1 MTPRP
6 PETIDEIPWD
16 GPEGPPGDELHPAAP
31 RKCRHPRDRRQR
43 RFHDDGQGTPAV
55 EYCGACGHVFDPERQ
70 RRGKNVRKYGKKA
83 ELHAARRLGL
93 EPRGTS
99 RDPEDAGGAGDPA
112 VLQSKTGPGFASAA
126 WIRELEALEGV
137 AVGRPRILL
146 AAEKPGR
153 GSRKG
158 GDRNARRLVVMF
170 EPEFQRLTG
179 LDARRKLLEAVAGAA
194 AALNDAVYADAAGR
208 RDPLRAPI
216 EAWKRLDAALLELR
230 ETSVR

>member
-1 MTPRP
+1 MTSP
-6 PETIDEIPWD
+6 PETIDEIPWED
-16 GPEGPPGDELHPAAP
+16 PDRPFPVGLHTTAP
-31 RKCRHPRDRRQR
+31 RKCAHPRGYRTLRPGPVHGGPPESVCTR
-43 RFHDDGQGTPAV
+43 
-55 EYCGACGHVFDPERQ
+55 CGHVFDPVRQ
-70 RRGKNVRKYGKKA
+70 RRGANVRKYGKKA

-99 RDPEDAGGAGDPA
+99 RDPEDAGGSGDPA

-126 WIRELEALEGV
+126 WIRELEALEMV
-137 AVGRPRILL
+137 AKGRPRILL

-179 LDARRKLLEAVAGAA
+179 LDARRKLLEDVAVQARRYADLHDDGLID
-194 AALNDAVYADAAGR
+194 ALN
-208 RDPLRAPI
+208 
-216 EAWKRLDAALLELR
+216 ALEK
-230 ETSVR
+230 EPVR